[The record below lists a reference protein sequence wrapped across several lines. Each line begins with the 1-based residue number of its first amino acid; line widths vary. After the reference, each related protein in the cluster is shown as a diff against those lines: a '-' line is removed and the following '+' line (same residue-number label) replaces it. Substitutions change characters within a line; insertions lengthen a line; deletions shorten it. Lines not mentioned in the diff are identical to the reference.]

1 MSEPDPRVE
10 AVVSGAATVQ
20 TRFPVGRTVLLLLT
34 GLCLYLFAPSIA
46 EVFAAWDRLGQF
58 HPLWLAA
65 LLACEILS
73 FACVWVLQMI
83 ALRTEHVFAVA
94 TTQLA
99 GNAFNRV
106 TPGGGATGTALQVRM
121 LGDVGFD
128 TTQAA
133 YALTAQSL
141 LITAVVV
148 AFPLFALPAV
158 IAGTQVPGGLVEAA
172 WIGAAVFVVM
182 VVAGT
187 LLLATR
193 RPVCTIGG
201 WIERV
206 ANVVR
211 RGRPPIRD
219 LGERMLRER
228 DQIRTAMGSRWL
240 EAVLAAIGRW
250 GFEYL
255 ALLLA
260 LYAISARPDPW
271 LVLFAFV
278 AASALGMLPF
288 TPGGLGF
295 VEAGMT
301 ATLSLAGI
309 HPEEAALATLV
320 FRLFSFWLP
329 LPVGIV
335 AGFVFRRRHPRDRT
349 GEQRIAGQEA

>member
-1 MSEPDPRVE
+1 VTEQAARAE
-10 AVVSGAATVQ
+10 AVVADAIEIAQ
-20 TRFPVGRTVLLLLT
+20 PRWPVGRTVLLLVT
-34 GLCLYLFAPSIA
+34 GICLYLFAPSIA

-65 LLACEILS
+65 ILGCEILS
-73 FACVWVLQMI
+73 FACVWALQMI
-83 ALRTEHVFAVA
+83 ALRTDNWFAVA

-148 AFPLFALPAV
+148 AMPIFALPAV

-182 VVAGT
+182 VVAGA

-193 RPVCTIGG
+193 RPVCWLGST
-201 WIERV
+201 IERI
-206 ANVVR
+206 ANVIR
-211 RGRPPIRD
+211 PGRPPIRD
-219 LGERMLRER
+219 LGDRMLRER
-228 DQIRTAMGSRWL
+228 DQIRATMGSRWL
-240 EAVLAAIGRW
+240 AAVAAAIGRW

-278 AASALGMLPF
+278 AASALGLLPF

-295 VEAGMT
+295 VEAGLT
-301 ATLSLAGI
+301 ATLALAGI

-320 FRLFSFWLP
+320 YRLFSFWLP

-335 AGFVFRRRHPRDRT
+335 ATFIFRRRYPREHRAPA
-349 GEQRIAGQEA
+349 QI